1 MLVDEGWGGGVEKE
15 SVKLGGKLETIGS
28 WMPRENLGREG
39 MTAGWVLYHQEAKQ
53 RAEKGL
59 IAATSFRS
67 TEPRWPGGQ
76 LPRKRRGSGVLSERQ
91 RSRESKRG

>member
-1 MLVDEGWGGGVEKE
+1 MVDGGRGGGVEKE
-15 SVKLGGKLETIGS
+15 SVKLGGKPETVRS
-28 WMPRENLGREG
+28 WMPRESLGREG

-59 IAATSFRS
+59 DAATSFGN
-67 TEPRWPGGQ
+67 TGPRWPGGQ
-76 LPRKRRGSGVLSERQ
+76 LPRKRRRSGVLGERQ

>member
-1 MLVDEGWGGGVEKE
+1 MHTL
-15 SVKLGGKLETIGS
+15 SFLGGKLEAIGS

-59 IAATSFRS
+59 DAATSFRS

-91 RSRESKRG
+91 RSRDSKRG

>member
-1 MLVDEGWGGGVEKE
+1 MLVDEGRGGGVEKE
-15 SVKLGGKLETIGS
+15 SVKLGGKLETTGS
-28 WMPRENLGREG
+28 WMPRESLGREG

-59 IAATSFRS
+59 DAATSFRS

-76 LPRKRRGSGVLSERQ
+76 LPRKRRGSGVLSER
-91 RSRESKRG
+91 